1 MNFKTTGILILVLA
15 ILSGYIYYD
24 RMNRVPPP
32 RRETTFVY
40 QLDISDIAR
49 MDVQYR
55 GQTVSVKW
63 DETNSEWYFTDQSDK
78 KVHPDRANG
87 LRVLLSGPG
96 ANRVLLTE
104 TATPEQLKEYGL
116 VEPQVVATIALKT
129 GRVHRVLLGDRTPDG
144 NNYYIKN
151 GDRDG
156 VYLVDFTWGNEI
168 LRFVA
173 EPPIVTPTPEQ
184 DSSG

>member
-1 MNFKTTGILILVLA
+1 MNFKTTGILILALA
-15 ILSGYIYYD
+15 ILSGYVYYN
-24 RMNRVPPP
+24 RTNRVPPP
-32 RRETTFVY
+32 LRQTTFVY
-40 QLDISDIAR
+40 QYDISDILR

-63 DETNSEWYFTDQSDK
+63 DGTNSEWNFTDQSDK

-87 LRVLLSGPG
+87 MRVLLSGPG
-96 ANRVLLTE
+96 TNRVLLTE
-104 TATPEQLKEYGL
+104 TVTPEQLKEYGL

-144 NNYYIKN
+144 RNYYIKN
-151 GDRDG
+151 SDSDG

-168 LRFVA
+168 ARFVN
-173 EPPIVTPTPEQ
+173 EPPILTASSER